1 MEIVQPTEQGISRA
15 IQILHD
21 GGTVA
26 HATETCYG
34 LACDLRNKNAV
45 ERLFKQKQR
54 PGDSPVSALFESIDQ
69 AKHFTEWN
77 DLADQLAH
85 QHLPGPL
92 TIILPLKHESGLFP
106 TISGG
111 ETLGI
116 RISPHPT
123 AMELVKKFGS
133 PISTTSANVHGE
145 PNTYSSDEIVA
156 QFKGDDVPDLILDS
170 GTLEERSSSSVV
182 SVVGESVEIVRKGDL
197 SL

>member
-1 MEIVQPTEQGISRA
+1 
-15 IQILHD
+15 
-21 GGTVA
+21 
-26 HATETCYG
+26 
-34 LACDLRNKNAV
+34 
-45 ERLFKQKQR
+45 
-54 PGDSPVSALFESIDQ
+54 
-69 AKHFTEWN
+69 
-77 DLADQLAH
+77 
-85 QHLPGPL
+85 
-92 TIILPLKHESGLFP
+92 
-106 TISGG
+106 
-111 ETLGI
+111 
-116 RISPHPT
+116 HPT